1 MCVRERERE
10 RERDKIENYQ
20 DKLQTIKWR
29 YTNIYKEN
37 NIHFLVLRARQ
48 KGKRR
53 KKERKIVL
61 KNIFLLQ

>member
-20 DKLQTIKWR
+20 DKLQTIKGR
-29 YTNIYKEN
+29 DTNINKEN